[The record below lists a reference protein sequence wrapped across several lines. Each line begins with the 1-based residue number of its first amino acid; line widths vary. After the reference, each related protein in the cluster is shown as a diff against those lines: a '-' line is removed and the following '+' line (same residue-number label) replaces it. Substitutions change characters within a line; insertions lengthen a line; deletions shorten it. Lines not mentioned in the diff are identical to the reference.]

1 MAQFLVMLTEF
12 NMVNFMPSFLSPVPR
27 PHVSRGAARER
38 DRLVDVRCKNIVL
51 QRPKQR
57 SQRYDFYTR
66 LCRPG

>member
-1 MAQFLVMLTEF
+1 MNGTISCHAYRIQ
-12 NMVNFMPSFLSPVPR
+12 VNLIPSFLSPVPR

-51 QRPKQR
+51 QR

-66 LCRPG
+66 LCCHG